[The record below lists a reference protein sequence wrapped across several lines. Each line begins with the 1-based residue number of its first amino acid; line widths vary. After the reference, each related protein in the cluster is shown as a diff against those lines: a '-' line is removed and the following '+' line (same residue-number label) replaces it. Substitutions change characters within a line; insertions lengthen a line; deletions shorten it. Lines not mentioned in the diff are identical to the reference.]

1 MVEKAQSKLA
11 TIRNGSLSL
20 TGKTIP
26 YIVKRSLRARHIRLE
41 VRPGTGLTIFI
52 PRFYNIDQI
61 GDLLKAKQNWILR
74 HFTTYGNIR
83 PASAGNDIKAG
94 DVIPYLGR
102 ELKVLTTTTE
112 SGNGDHVR
120 LELDR
125 LLIYTSGKENL
136 NATLECWYRIQAA
149 RLITEKTANWGAII
163 HVHYNRVT
171 IRGQRTRWGSCSHK
185 GNLNFNW
192 KLLMTPEAV
201 LDYVI
206 IHELTH
212 LKEMN
217 HSKKFWQLVA
227 EHCPRWREHKRW
239 LKNHEVQLS
248 GGLLS
253 LRQSSCA

>member
-1 MVEKAQSKLA
+1 MVDKAQSRLA
-11 TIRNGSLSL
+11 TVRKGSLSL
-20 TGKTIP
+20 NGEAIP
-26 YIVKRSLRARHIRLE
+26 YIVKRSPRARHVRLE
-41 VRPGTGLTIFI
+41 MRPGTGLTIFI
-52 PRFYNIDQI
+52 PGFYNIARL
-61 GDLLKAKQNWILR
+61 GDLLKAKQSWILR
-74 HFTTYGNIR
+74 HFTTYSNVR
-83 PASAGNDIKAG
+83 SASAGNDIKAG

-102 ELKVLTTTTE
+102 ELKVMTTTTDN
-112 SGNGDHVR
+112 GNSDHVR

-125 LLIYTSGKENL
+125 LMIDTSGKKNL
-136 NATLECWYRIQAA
+136 NAALESWYRIQAA
-149 RLITEKTANWGAII
+149 KLITEKTANWGARI
-163 HVHYNRVT
+163 HVRYNRVT

-185 GNLNFNW
+185 GNLSFNW
-192 KLLMTPEAV
+192 KLLMTPEPV

-239 LKNHEVQLS
+239 LKKHEVQLA

-253 LRQSSCA
+253 RRHSSYA

>member
-1 MVEKAQSKLA
+1 MVDKTKSKLA
-11 TIRNGSLSL
+11 TVRNGSLSL
-20 TGKTIP
+20 NGKTIP
-26 YIVKRSLRARHIRLE
+26 YIVKRSARARHIRLE
-41 VRPGTGLTIFI
+41 MRPGTGLIIFI
-52 PRFYNIDQI
+52 PRFYNIDRL
-61 GDLLKAKQNWILR
+61 GDLLKAKQSWILR

-83 PASAGNDIKAG
+83 PASVGNDIKAG

-102 ELKVLTTTTE
+102 ELKVVMTTTE
-112 SGNGDHVR
+112 SVNCDHIN
-120 LELDR
+120 LEPDR
-125 LLIYTSGKENL
+125 LLIDTSGEKNL
-136 NATLECWYRIQAA
+136 NATLEYWYRIQAA
-149 RLITEKTANWGAII
+149 KLITEKTAKWGARI
-163 HVHYNRVT
+163 HVRYNKVT

-217 HSKKFWQLVA
+217 HSKKFWQLVT

-248 GGLLS
+248 GGILS
-253 LRQSSCA
+253 LRRSSCA